1 MKTNTYPFSLIPTFR
16 NVSISIKT
24 KNTVFNDISRYLFYC
39 ILKMQLVRIEY
50 KRTEKEEITI
60 NARKKD
66 NHRDKI
72 AFIRGIKYMIIENR
86 QE

>member
-1 MKTNTYPFSLIPTFR
+1 
-16 NVSISIKT
+16 
-24 KNTVFNDISRYLFYC
+24 
-39 ILKMQLVRIEY
+39 MQLVRIEY